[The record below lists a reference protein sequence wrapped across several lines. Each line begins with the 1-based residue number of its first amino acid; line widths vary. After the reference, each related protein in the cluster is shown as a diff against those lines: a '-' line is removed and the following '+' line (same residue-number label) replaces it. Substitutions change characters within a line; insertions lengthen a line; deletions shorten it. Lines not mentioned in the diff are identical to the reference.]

1 MRKLIRGGTV
11 VSATHASPSDVLVDG
26 EEIVAVG
33 ALGDVDAEVIDADG
47 CYVLPGLIDNHTHM
61 AMPFGGTHS
70 IDDYDTGTRAAA
82 AGGTTCIVDFV
93 IQQHPDGLRSSLEE
107 WKGRAEGAAHVDYG
121 FHIAITQADEGTF
134 ADMEPMVEEGICT
147 FKVFLAYRGVL
158 MVTDDLFLR
167 VLERTRDLGALTMV
181 HCENG
186 WAIDVLVERAL
197 AAGNTDPIHHAHT
210 RPEALEA
217 EATHRSVRLAE
228 LAGAGVYIVHVT
240 CGLAADE
247 IATGQARGVA
257 VSGETCLQYLTN
269 TIHDLE
275 RPDFEGARYV
285 CSPPLREEH
294 NQELLWKALD
304 RGVLESVST
313 DHCPFNSEQKAL
325 GRDDF
330 SKIPNGLAMIQH
342 RLVKLWDLGVEGGR
356 ITPSELVDITSTAI
370 ARRFGLERKGAV
382 APGKDADLVIFD
394 PATPFEF
401 STRTSHMNVDYDLF
415 EGESSTGSVRQTFCR
430 GALVYDRGEIVSAA
444 GTRALRAA
452 LAGGARRG
460 GHVNADR
467 VLADLRELAELT
479 GGPDGARRVCWT
491 DEWVRAR
498 EFLRSRLDELPVEVS
513 VDPAGNLWAE
523 LEGDQEG
530 FVLVGSHVDSVPAG
544 GWLDGALG
552 ILGAV
557 EVLRSQAEAGQPAVG
572 VRLVDWADE
581 EGARFGRSLFGSSA
595 CAGTLDVDEV
605 RDLRDREGE
614 RLEDVLARHDV
625 DLARVH
631 ESGTRLRGA
640 RAYLELHIE
649 QGPVLESRGEP
660 AATVLGTCGVER
672 HTVVFTGQAA
682 HAGATPM
689 GLRRDSF
696 AATAQAALAI
706 REVGFRH
713 DGVCTVGGATS
724 QPGVVTAVAGRTD
737 MLLDQRHLDPDV
749 LAAMLEERAR
759 GLPRGRR
766 GARLRGRARA
776 PLVDPPDPVRRPADR
791 PGARARW
798 WRPGART
805 RPSRAGR
812 FTTPPRWRG

>member
-1 MRKLIRGGTV
+1 M
-11 VSATHASPSDVLVDG
+11 
-26 EEIVAVG
+26 
-33 ALGDVDAEVIDADG
+33 
-47 CYVLPGLIDNHTHM
+47 
-61 AMPFGGTHS
+61 
-70 IDDYDTGTRAAA
+70 
-82 AGGTTCIVDFV
+82 
-93 IQQHPDGLRSSLEE
+93 
-107 WKGRAEGAAHVDYG
+107 
-121 FHIAITQADEGTF
+121 
-134 ADMEPMVEEGICT
+134 
-147 FKVFLAYRGVL
+147 
-158 MVTDDLFLR
+158 
-167 VLERTRDLGALTMV
+167 
-181 HCENG
+181 
-186 WAIDVLVERAL
+186 
-197 AAGNTDPIHHAHT
+197 
-210 RPEALEA
+210 
-217 EATHRSVRLAE
+217 
-228 LAGAGVYIVHVT
+228 
-240 CGLAADE
+240 
-247 IATGQARGVA
+247 
-257 VSGETCLQYLTN
+257 
-269 TIHDLE
+269 
-275 RPDFEGARYV
+275 
-285 CSPPLREEH
+285 
-294 NQELLWKALD
+294 
-304 RGVLESVST
+304 
-313 DHCPFNSEQKAL
+313 
-325 GRDDF
+325 
-330 SKIPNGLAMIQH
+330 
-342 RLVKLWDLGVEGGR
+342 
-356 ITPSELVDITSTAI
+356 
-370 ARRFGLERKGAV
+370 
-382 APGKDADLVIFD
+382 
-394 PATPFEF
+394 
-401 STRTSHMNVDYDLF
+401 
-415 EGESSTGSVRQTFCR
+415 
-430 GALVYDRGEIVSAA
+430 
-444 GTRALRAA
+444 
-452 LAGGARRG
+452 
-460 GHVNADR
+460 NADR

-513 VDPAGNLWAE
+513 VDPAGNLWAG
-523 LEGDQEG
+523 LEGDEEG

-672 HTVVFTGQAA
+672 HTAVFTGQAA

-749 LAAMLEERAR
+749 LAAMLEDAREACRAAAEAHDCEVELEHLWSIPPIPFDDR
-759 GLPRGRR
+759 LIGLAREAVTEAGGKDTAIPSGPLHDAAEM
-766 GARLRGRARA
+766 ARLIPTVMIFSSSSPPVSHTKEEDTPEADLRVAIEAYGRT
-776 PLVDPPDPVRRPADR
+776 V
-791 PGARARW
+791 GATVAL
-798 WRPGART
+798 AA
-805 RPSRAGR
+805 AGDL
-812 FTTPPRWRG
+812 PPRE